1 MSEERQPT
9 IIDSIDPID
18 RTYALAEVEG
28 AYYVARQSGLYR
40 LASFN
45 GNGNGS
51 GNDRARNLY
60 QGWQP
65 GQEIPTLDFA
75 LSPHFSDDGLIL
87 TGLKGGVARSQDG
100 GANWAAQAL
109 RQPPPLVTCLAL
121 SPAFANDRRAVAG
134 SYEDGMFLS
143 DDGGESWQ
151 TCNFG
156 LFDRKI
162 FCLAL
167 SPQYPDDG
175 LVLVG
180 TSSGIYRSDNGG
192 RRWQDLTMPGDEA
205 VLSLA
210 LSPACADDRA
220 ILAGSESRG
229 LLRSADG
236 GATWETFYRC
246 ADAVNAIVPLSS
258 EGGLAIQVED
268 TVWAQETGNRNWR
281 QVAAGHVHA
290 VAKSADGRAL
300 LLGMANGSVRR
311 ALI

>member
-1 MSEERQPT
+1 MSEERQPQ
-9 IIDSIDPID
+9 IIDPIDPID

-40 LASFN
+40 LASSN
-45 GNGNGS
+45 SN

-65 GQEIPTLDFA
+65 AQAIPTLDIA

-87 TGLKGGVARSQDG
+87 TGVKGGVARSQDG
-100 GANWAAQAL
+100 GASWVAQAL
-109 RQPPPLVTCLAL
+109 RKPPPLVTCLAL
-121 SPAFANDRRAVAG
+121 SPAFASDRRVVAG

-167 SPQYPDDG
+167 SPRYPDDG
-175 LVLVG
+175 LVMVG

-210 LSPACADDRA
+210 LSPAYADDRT
-220 ILAGSESRG
+220 ILAGAESRG
-229 LLRSADG
+229 LLRSTDG

-246 ADAVNAIVPLSS
+246 AGAVNAIVPLPAVAR
-258 EGGLAIQVED
+258 LAIQVED
-268 TVWAQETGNRNWR
+268 TVWAQETGNSNWR
-281 QVAAGHVHA
+281 QVAAGDVHVA
-290 VAKSADGRAL
+290 AKSADGRAL
-300 LLGMANGSVRR
+300 LLGMADGSVRR